1 MTTRTRRQRPDLT
14 TEFQQRLTEMCFGLA
29 RTVATTDEEL
39 ATLDAQQRSD
49 FGEGATA
56 GGVGDLL
63 AKLEGRERHE
73 LDEIDAAQRRLEA
86 GVFGVCEGCHRL
98 AKTSVRAGT
107 IWVRRTC
114 STPGQSPALCPSGQ
128 RRKSRCGN
136 GAFFDRGATSPA
148 GSRYWCC
155 RQLR

>member
-49 FGEGATA
+49 FGEGAAA

-86 GVFGVCEGCHRL
+86 GVFGVCEGCHRAIPL
-98 AKTSVRAGT
+98 VRLRAMPT
-107 IWVRRTC
+107 ARRCATC
-114 STPGQSPALCPSGQ
+114 QA
-128 RRKSRCGN
+128 REEAAR
-136 GAFFDRGATSPA
+136 
-148 GSRYWCC
+148 
-155 RQLR
+155 

>member
-1 MTTRTRRQRPDLT
+1 MTTLTVKKRPNLT

-49 FGEGATA
+49 FGEGAAA

-86 GVFGVCEGCHRL
+86 DVFGVCEGCHRAIPL
-98 AKTSVRAGT
+98 ARLRAMPT
-107 IWVRRTC
+107 ARRCATC
-114 STPGQSPALCPSGQ
+114 QA
-128 RRKSRCGN
+128 REEAAR
-136 GAFFDRGATSPA
+136 
-148 GSRYWCC
+148 
-155 RQLR
+155 

>member
-1 MTTRTRRQRPDLT
+1 MTTRTGKKRPNLT

-86 GVFGVCEGCHRL
+86 GVFGVCEGCHRAIPL
-98 AKTSVRAGT
+98 ARLRAMPT
-107 IWVRRTC
+107 ARRCATC
-114 STPGQSPALCPSGQ
+114 QTREEAA
-128 RRKSRCGN
+128 R
-136 GAFFDRGATSPA
+136 
-148 GSRYWCC
+148 
-155 RQLR
+155 

>member
-86 GVFGVCEGCHRL
+86 GVFGVCEGCHRAIPL
-98 AKTSVRAGT
+98 ARLQAMPTA
-107 IWVRRTC
+107 RRCATC
-114 STPGQSPALCPSGQ
+114 QA
-128 RRKSRCGN
+128 REEAAR
-136 GAFFDRGATSPA
+136 
-148 GSRYWCC
+148 
-155 RQLR
+155 

>member
-1 MTTRTRRQRPDLT
+1 MTTRTRKKRPDLT

-86 GVFGVCEGCHRL
+86 GVFGVCEDCHRAIPL
-98 AKTSVRAGT
+98 ARLRAMPT
-107 IWVRRTC
+107 ARRCATC
-114 STPGQSPALCPSGQ
+114 QA
-128 RRKSRCGN
+128 REEAAR
-136 GAFFDRGATSPA
+136 
-148 GSRYWCC
+148 
-155 RQLR
+155 

>member
-1 MTTRTRRQRPDLT
+1 MTTRTRKKRPDLT

-49 FGEGATA
+49 FGEGAA
-56 GGVGDLL
+56 AAGVGDLL

-86 GVFGVCEGCHRL
+86 GVFGVCEGCHRAIPL
-98 AKTSVRAGT
+98 ARLRAMPT
-107 IWVRRTC
+107 ARRCATC
-114 STPGQSPALCPSGQ
+114 QA
-128 RRKSRCGN
+128 REEAAR
-136 GAFFDRGATSPA
+136 
-148 GSRYWCC
+148 
-155 RQLR
+155 

>member
-86 GVFGVCEGCHRL
+86 GVFGVCEGCHRAIPL
-98 AKTSVRAGT
+98 ARLRAMPT
-107 IWVRRTC
+107 ARRCATC
-114 STPGQSPALCPSGQ
+114 QTREEAA
-128 RRKSRCGN
+128 R
-136 GAFFDRGATSPA
+136 
-148 GSRYWCC
+148 
-155 RQLR
+155 

>member
-1 MTTRTRRQRPDLT
+1 MTMTTRTGKKRPNLT

-29 RTVATTDEEL
+29 RTVATTGEEL

-49 FGEGATA
+49 FGEGAAA

-86 GVFGVCEGCHRL
+86 GVFGVCEGCHRAIPL
-98 AKTSVRAGT
+98 ARLRAMPT
-107 IWVRRTC
+107 ARRCATC
-114 STPGQSPALCPSGQ
+114 QA
-128 RRKSRCGN
+128 REEAAR
-136 GAFFDRGATSPA
+136 
-148 GSRYWCC
+148 
-155 RQLR
+155 